1 MSAVSVV
8 SALGFV
14 SSGGQV
20 RFSRKQT
27 RFLVATLEPSKNSLV
42 PDKIWG
48 HQIGIIMQIGKNEH
62 SGRKTI
68 DLILKRSGSAFS
80 LDLYWFTNS
89 CQGDARQF
97 VRLSFFFLSASV
109 SGA

>member
-27 RFLVATLEPSKNSLV
+27 RLLVATLESSKNSLV
-42 PDKIWG
+42 PDKIWS

-80 LDLYWFTNS
+80 LDFYWFTNS
-89 CQGDARQF
+89 CQGDAR
-97 VRLSFFFLSASV
+97 
-109 SGA
+109 